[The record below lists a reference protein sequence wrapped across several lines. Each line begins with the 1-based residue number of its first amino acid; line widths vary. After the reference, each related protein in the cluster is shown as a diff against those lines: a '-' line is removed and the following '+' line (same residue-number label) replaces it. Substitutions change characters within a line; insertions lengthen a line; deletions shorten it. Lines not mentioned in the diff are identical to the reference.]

1 LIWNPNGLSADI
13 GYENVLDV
21 NDNPV
26 PIKNKPIHHHFLPLH
41 ELFQHHSGVP
51 AALLNDVYTVH
62 KAFSPGGDI
71 EAYYL
76 KDAANSTVIGWVHN
90 RYAWLMNSFYL
101 RSDRHNM
108 LGCVPPSTPQ
118 SITISN
124 LNPGSDYYITWFPTH
139 TNTVIA
145 PTDAIDGSQTGSVT
159 LDLSSAP
166 LGGHI
171 NNYIDTLHS
180 DYAFII
186 TPGPFVKSDDGPVEA
201 DATTAQDVWDIA
213 LYPNPT
219 VDMVHVESRGALM
232 EEISILDLT
241 GRVITTRSQLNAPR
255 VQFDVNRLAKGAYW
269 IRASCGG
276 ESRTRKLILNRP

>member
-1 LIWNPNGLSADI
+1 MEMRTLASALSAGRGRPYDSI
-13 GYENVLDV
+13 GLRPWASADTGMAA
-21 NDNPV
+21 PV
-26 PIKNKPIHHHFLPLH
+26 
-41 ELFQHHSGVP
+41 E
-51 AALLNDVYTVH
+51 
-62 KAFSPGGDI
+62 
-71 EAYYL
+71 
-76 KDAANSTVIGWVHN
+76 
-90 RYAWLMNSFYL
+90 
-101 RSDRHNM
+101 
-108 LGCVPPSTPQ
+108 PSR
-118 SITISN
+118 
-124 LNPGSDYYITWFPTH
+124 
-139 TNTVIA
+139 
-145 PTDAIDGSQTGSVT
+145 TGSVT